1 MKILAFDTA
10 TKSCSVAL
18 TDQAAI
24 LAEITLVN
32 ADTHSLHLNSLIR
45 EVCKMA
51 RIELND
57 IDGYAVTR
65 GPGSF
70 TGLRIGI
77 STAIG
82 LAQASSKPICGVSTL
97 HALANQAVTSA
108 KIVCPMIDA
117 RRGEVYFAC
126 FSKEGQYRLTCYGT
140 EQVLKPHDA
149 ITGIKEPCIFIGN
162 GATLYQADIKNVLG
176 DKAEIAPQVHN
187 TIRASNVA
195 WLAHQRLLRGDM
207 DDITCFAPIY
217 LRKSDAERNNKKQRN
232 MTN

>member
-18 TDQAAI
+18 TDQAEV

-45 EVCKMA
+45 DVCKMA
-51 RIELND
+51 QIGFND

-82 LAQASSKPICGVSTL
+82 LAQASNKPICGVSTL
-97 HALANQAVTSA
+97 HALANQTVTSSR
-108 KIVCPMIDA
+108 IVCSMIDA

-126 FSKEGQYRLTCYGT
+126 FRKEGQYHFTYYKT
-140 EQVLKPHDA
+140 EQVLKPQDA
-149 ITGIKEPCIFIGN
+149 IAGIKESCIFIGN
-162 GATLYQADIKNVLG
+162 GATLYQADIKKMLG
-176 DKAEIAPQVHN
+176 DKAEIAPEVHN

-195 WLAHQRLLRGDM
+195 WLGHQRLLKGDM
-207 DDITCFAPIY
+207 DDITRFAPIY
-217 LRKSDAERNNKKQRN
+217 LRKSDAERNKGKKRN
-232 MTN
+232 MTS